1 MLKTTSALIR
11 WGSSSHMFTPTKLSV
26 TGESPRDFIKNCIKA
41 LQEEL
46 PDITHEHA
54 PYSSWDRLWMNYHDG
69 HLTAGVPDYF
79 QVSWTV
85 VNETIP
91 TDDMFVHAA
100 QHARKFN

>member
-26 TGESPRDFIKNCIKA
+26 AAESPRDFIRYCIKA
-41 LQEEL
+41 LREEL

-54 PYSSWDRLWMNYHDG
+54 PAASWDRLWMNYHDG
-69 HLTAGVPDYF
+69 HLIAGVPDYF

-91 TDDMFVHAA
+91 TDDLFTAA
-100 QHARKFN
+100 TQQARKFN